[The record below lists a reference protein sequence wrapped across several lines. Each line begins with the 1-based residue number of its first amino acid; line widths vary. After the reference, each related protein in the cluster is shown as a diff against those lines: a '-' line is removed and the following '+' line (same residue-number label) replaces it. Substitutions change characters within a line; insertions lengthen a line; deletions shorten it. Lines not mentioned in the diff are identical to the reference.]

1 MSFNVIVTII
11 MMITIVALIVT
22 NASHPGIILAGV
34 PLVAALVMGFS
45 VAEIQTFVNAGVGMI
60 CSTLC
65 LMIFAIM
72 FFGIL
77 HEAGVF
83 VWLVNKIL
91 GILKNSVLGVML
103 ATCVITILTQLDG
116 SGSTTAL
123 CTIPP
128 LKPVYEKMHIR
139 RQALLFLECLGSGT
153 FICLPWAPAIN
164 EGSAYLGVQAYD
176 VFQCI
181 IPLAIFAT
189 ILYFLLTIP
198 LSIIEKRH
206 GAGMTPEEYEEL
218 KKELKQPVE
227 LPYGKFPAVFG
238 AILTLVIMILLLTGV
253 LPSSVTF
260 IMGYIVLMIVTF
272 RKTKVMG
279 EYIKK
284 QAPMV
289 LNLTMTMLGVSV
301 LVGIINGTGAMAE
314 FADVVAASS
323 GSIAR
328 HLPFICAMFSLPLS
342 FLTGNAKMSVVI
354 PAVAAIAAPF
364 GYAPEMVFGAILMCG
379 AAGAGVNPFSGSSYL
394 GLNLAGLEMSEHLK
408 YSLIPLFLV
417 GVADA
422 LFLGITGLLPF

>member
-11 MMITIVALIVT
+11 MMVTIVVLIVA

-34 PLVAALVMGFS
+34 PLVAAFVMGFS
-45 VAEIQTFVNAGVGMI
+45 VQEVQKFVNAGVGMI
-60 CSTLC
+60 CGTLC

-91 GILKNSVLGVML
+91 GVLKNSVLGVML

-139 RQALLFLECLGSGT
+139 RQALLFLECLGSGI

-164 EGSAYLGVQAYD
+164 EGSAYLGVEAYD
-176 VFQCI
+176 VFRFL
-181 IPLAIFAT
+181 IPLAIFST
-189 ILYFLLTIP
+189 VLYFLITIP

-206 GAGMTPEEYEEL
+206 GAGMTAEEYAELREEL
-218 KKELKQPVE
+218 SKPVN
-227 LPYGKFPAVFG
+227 LPYGKGVAVFG
-238 AILTLVIMILLLTGV
+238 AVLTLVIMILLLAGV

-272 RKTKVMG
+272 RKPKAMG
-279 EYIKK
+279 EYIRK

-314 FADVVAASS
+314 FADLVAASS

-328 HLPFICAMFSLPLS
+328 HLPFICALFSLPLS

-364 GYAPEMVFGAILMCG
+364 GFAPEQVFGSILLCG
-379 AAGAGVNPFSGSSYL
+379 SAGAGVNPFSGSSYL
-394 GLNLAGLEMSEHLK
+394 GLNLAGLEMRDHLK
-408 YSLIPLFLV
+408 YSLLPLFLF
-417 GVADA
+417 GVVEA
-422 LFLGITGLLPF
+422 LFLGLTGMLPF